1 MGLKSELRGRAFEKA
16 SKGRLSCRPL
26 TYNGCMDRKAKI
38 VATIGPACQD
48 EIILE
53 KLLRAGMD
61 VARLNFS
68 HGSHESH
75 SVRIQSLNAI
85 ALRLEKPLAIL
96 QDLQGPKIRIGV
108 LQAPLKLIPGKK
120 VWLYQETTETPF
132 GGSIP
137 IDFPQFFKFVKPG
150 HRILIDDGKL
160 ILGIISS
167 RKNQLLAEILTGGL
181 LTTHKGINLP
191 GISINIPAFT
201 QKDSEDLTFGLSL
214 GVDMVALSFIQTPED
229 IKRASKIIKLR
240 GEKAPLLIAKLER
253 PAAMENLDKI
263 LDLVD
268 GVMVARGDLGV
279 EMAPEDVPGA
289 QKKIIQAANHKGKIV
304 ITATQML
311 ESMIH
316 NPLPTRAEASDVAN
330 AIYDGTDA
338 VMLSAET
345 AAGEYPVESIE
356 LMNRIVIQ
364 AEGNYDLWGHGQ
376 VLNSN
381 EHGDAV
387 AIAHA
392 AKELAQDRDVEA
404 IAVFTRTGRTAILMS
419 KTRPCKPILAFTPVD
434 ETYRRMAL
442 VWGVKPFRVPWADTM
457 EEMIQHVEAALRQN
471 GLVQTGGQVVVVSG
485 FPLSDV
491 RQPNMA
497 LLHTVR

>member
-1 MGLKSELRGRAFEKA
+1 
-16 SKGRLSCRPL
+16 
-26 TYNGCMDRKAKI
+26 
-38 VATIGPACQD
+38 
-48 EIILE
+48 
-53 KLLRAGMD
+53 
-61 VARLNFS
+61 
-68 HGSHESH
+68 
-75 SVRIQSLNAI
+75 
-85 ALRLEKPLAIL
+85 
-96 QDLQGPKIRIGV
+96 
-108 LQAPLKLIPGKK
+108 
-120 VWLYQETTETPF
+120 
-132 GGSIP
+132 
-137 IDFPQFFKFVKPG
+137 
-150 HRILIDDGKL
+150 
-160 ILGIISS
+160 
-167 RKNQLLAEILTGGL
+167 
-181 LTTHKGINLP
+181 
-191 GISINIPAFT
+191 
-201 QKDSEDLTFGLSL
+201 
-214 GVDMVALSFIQTPED
+214 
-229 IKRASKIIKLR
+229 
-240 GEKAPLLIAKLER
+240 
-253 PAAMENLDKI
+253 
-263 LDLVD
+263 
-268 GVMVARGDLGV
+268 LGV